1 MYNKVNIYTC
11 LHVNVFL
18 TAGSRWQSKWM
29 WCRFTNHCWTW
40 NPRKG
45 ICNSAKPNSL
55 FTLHAWLRGKVISLY
70 ICCCCRYRR
79 HENHQVWRYVCR
91 HRYVQLVNTKNLSK
105 SAKKGGFSVLWII
118 GYGPRAW
125 QTVCLCWPRLPTTP
139 TAAHVLSAHAHNCQV
154 LLYKQVK
161 VVNKFMQLSDWCRC
175 SMRGV
180 CASESSSCCLDLL
193 VQFLPYPR

>member
-70 ICCCCRYRR
+70 VCCRCHYRR
-79 HENHQVWRYVCR
+79 HENHQVWRYACR

-105 SAKKGGFSVLWII
+105 SAKKKVASVCFESLVMAHKHDKQCVYV
-118 GYGPRAW
+118 GHAY
-125 QTVCLCWPRLPTTP
+125 LPHLLQPMCFLLMRTTAKYYC
-139 TAAHVLSAHAHNCQV
+139 TS
-154 LLYKQVK
+154 K
-161 VVNKFMQLSDWCRC
+161 
-175 SMRGV
+175 
-180 CASESSSCCLDLL
+180 
-193 VQFLPYPR
+193 